1 LDAKLKTKTYDDA
14 KKSIYFG
21 AKLKKKTKALNDDV
35 FLLVQPREVS
45 GPRVVV
51 DERQVEGGLR
61 GLLKNL

>member
-21 AKLKKKTKALNDDV
+21 AKLKKTKALNDDV